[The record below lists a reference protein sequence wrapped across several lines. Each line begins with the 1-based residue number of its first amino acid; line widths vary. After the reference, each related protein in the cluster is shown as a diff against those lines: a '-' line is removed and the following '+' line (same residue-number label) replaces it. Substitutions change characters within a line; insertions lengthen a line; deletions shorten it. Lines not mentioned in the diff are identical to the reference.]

1 MEKSM
6 IERKVLLVFPGST
19 DGEPMRGYGEKMVE
33 GFAASTQD
41 IAHWFKDFDVDS
53 ITITLGGAVETGGV
67 LKLIVS
73 AHGEGG
79 VSVVLR
85 PKASASQEKES

>member
-1 MEKSM
+1 MT
-6 IERKVLLVFPGST
+6 ERKVLLVFPGST
-19 DGEPMRGYGEKMVE
+19 ESEPMRGYGEKMVE
-33 GFAASTQD
+33 GFAASTKE
-41 IAHWFKDFDVDS
+41 IASWFKDFDVHS

-67 LKLIVS
+67 LKLIVG

-85 PKASASQEKES
+85 PKSGAKKNES